1 VNLVD
6 RVKGILLTP
15 RKEWTIIDGES
26 TTVAGLYSGYI
37 IPLAA
42 IPAIAG
48 FIGMSLVGFSFMGTS
63 IRAPIG
69 TGLTGAV
76 ARYLGALVGTYV
88 LALIIDAL
96 APSFGGQK
104 SPIQALKVAA
114 YSSTAAWVA
123 GVFLILPSL
132 SMLAALG
139 GIYSLYLFF
148 LGLPQLMKAP
158 VDKALGYTVVVIVAA
173 VVLYLVV
180 GAIVGQLA
188 GVSMWGAPNNP
199 LLTPP

>member
-6 RVKGILLTP
+6 RVKGILLAP
-15 RKEWTIIDGES
+15 RNEWTIIDGES
-26 TTVAGLYSGYI
+26 ATVQGLYTGYI

-76 ARYLGALVGTYV
+76 ARYLGALLGTYV

-96 APSFGGQK
+96 APTFGAQK
-104 SPIQALKVAA
+104 STIQALKVAA

-123 GVFLILPSL
+123 GIFLILPSL
-132 SMLAALG
+132 GMLSIL

-148 LGLPQLMKAP
+148 LGLPLLMKVP
-158 VDKALGYTVVVIVAA
+158 EDKAMPYTIAVIVAA
-173 VVLYLVV
+173 IVVYACVGLLVSQLV
-180 GAIVGQLA
+180 GVG
-188 GVSMWGAPNNP
+188 MWGKPNGP
-199 LLTPP
+199 FMP